1 MLDKMQ
7 DKTLLKVEGLTKNF
21 GGVAAIVKVSFELQ
35 EGEGQTAQERPRWLI
50 C

>member
-21 GGVAAIVKVSFELQ
+21 GGVAAIVKVSSLRILVEW
-35 EGEGQTAQERPRWLI
+35 RPSSR
-50 C
+50 